1 MIPTLDELRKLLV
14 PDLVPSAGAMP
25 DSQSSTAS
33 VRSVKRASSEFPA
46 ICMSCRLFTPRAGLM
61 CRICLTPPEHAVL
74 LRPRNM
80 RANQIVR
87 SSLEGWLKHDLVFF
101 GESYVC
107 ERCAKE
113 AGFI

>member
-1 MIPTLDELRKLLV
+1 MIPSLEELRKMLV
-14 PDLVPSAGAMP
+14 PDLVPSAGSMP

-33 VRSVKRASSEFPA
+33 TRSVKPASSEFPA
-46 ICMSCRLFTPRAGLM
+46 ICSSSRLFTPRAGLT
-61 CRICLTPPEHAVL
+61 CRICLTRPKHAVL
-74 LRPRNM
+74 LRPKNM
-80 RANQIVR
+80 RASQIVR

>member
-1 MIPTLDELRKLLV
+1 MIPSLEELRKMLV
-14 PDLVPSAGAMP
+14 PDLVPSAGSTP
-25 DSQSSTAS
+25 DSQGSTAS
-33 VRSVKRASSEFPA
+33 VRSVKPASPEFPV
-46 ICMSCRLFTPRAGLM
+46 ICKSSRLFTPRTGLM

-74 LRPRNM
+74 LRPNNM
-80 RANQIVR
+80 RASQIVR

-101 GESYVC
+101 GESYLC